1 MKLAINLYAID
12 SLFNS
17 AKYKPIFFLGLV
29 ETGDFKIINMIRC
42 GFHWSAILKIIRCG
56 CVQSPR
62 QVRKENRCP

>member
-42 GFHWSAILKIIRCG
+42 GFH
-56 CVQSPR
+56 
-62 QVRKENRCP
+62 